1 MADTISITPKA
12 KNKPCVRSVLE
23 CLKPDVYI
31 SLSLSPYSENN
42 TTNLKELFLFI
53 PDKLFYDLLRIRL
66 KLPELPESV
75 HITMDDKREIWL
87 ESYTTDQLFKEISIA
102 REIITSNGK
111 EIHVRKYYNRALKIF
126 KFINIAKS
134 DLEFVINI
142 SDLSPR
148 LIAELKTLDKISV
161 DYVLKLA
168 VGGIF
173 ENINSKLYRSLGFE
187 KRLKVRLDR

>member
-1 MADTISITPKA
+1 MTDTISISPKP
-12 KNKPCVRSVLE
+12 KNKPCVGSVLE
-23 CLKPDVYI
+23 CLTHDEYV
-31 SLSLSPYSENN
+31 SLSSYSENG
-42 TTNLKELFLFI
+42 TTNLKELFLII
-53 PDKLFYDLLRIRL
+53 PDTLFYDLLRIRL
-66 KLPELPESV
+66 KLPELPERA
-75 HITMDDKREIWL
+75 HINVDEKREIWL
-87 ESYTTDQLFKEISIA
+87 ESYTTDQLFKEISRTI
-102 REIITSNGK
+102 EIVTSNGK

-126 KFINIAKS
+126 KFIDIAKS

-148 LIAELKTLDKISV
+148 LIAELKTLDKISA

-173 ENINSKLYRSLGFE
+173 ENINSKRYHSLGFA